1 MNKTLNINLGGFIF
15 HIDENAYVRLERYL
29 NTLKQQ
35 FANTNG
41 GTEIINDIETRIAEL
56 FKERTGPG
64 KEVINATDIDQVIAI
79 MGQPEDYLEM
89 DDETQSSSR
98 REPRFTNTKKRI
110 FRDPDNKMIG
120 GVSAGLAAY
129 FNIDPLWV
137 RVLFLIALFSGFG
150 FLLYIIMWAVIPKAN
165 TTAEKLQMR
174 GEKINIS
181 NIEKAIREEMHG
193 VNENIKGFG
202 SKIADHDYRKTQ
214 SHVGSFFS
222 DIGDFI
228 LSAFRLIFKVIGKI
242 IGLFFL
248 FIGSMILLAL
258 LIGLFAGGVQIMG
271 AGYGMN
277 ELFDFLH
284 LVTANEGHYNLL
296 ITGIVMSVIAP
307 FFLLIYLGIRLL
319 FNLEPLNSPA
329 RNALSVTTF
338 IGLIL
343 LVIAG
348 VKIGL
353 QFDNTGRISDE
364 IALPEYTE
372 YRIQM
377 SDDSL
382 HHEFM
387 NSYPNHWM
395 RIDGK
400 NAFDK
405 VEVDIRPTDDAN
417 PYVKILTEAQGPNRR
432 EARNNARSLD
442 YKISILDS
450 VIEIPGYILLNRD
463 QKFRDQTVK
472 VILYLPE
479 GHSVFI
485 DESLAE
491 VLYDVDNVQNMWD
504 FEMADRRWT
513 MTEYGLSCD
522 GCEIPERLL
531 EENDEK
537 DEIIEDFESEEAD
550 DSDIH
555 IDVEI
560 ENPSFSSN
568 FLEHG
573 NSHKS
578 REAIGIL
585 YEASNRIISI

>member
-1 MNKTLNINLGGFIF
+1 MNKTLNINLGGFMF

-35 FANTNG
+35 FVNTDG

-64 KEVINATDIDQVIAI
+64 KEVINATDVDQVIAI

-89 DDETQSSSR
+89 DDEADNSSK
-98 REPRFTNTKKRI
+98 REPKFSSTKKRI
-110 FRDPDNKMIG
+110 FRDTDNRIVG
-120 GVSAGLAAY
+120 GVSSGLAAY
-129 FNIDPLWV
+129 FNIDPLWI
-137 RVLFLIALFSGFG
+137 RVLFIIALFSGFG

-202 SKIADHDYRKTQ
+202 SKMSDHDYRKTQ
-214 SHVGSFFS
+214 SHVSSFFS
-222 DIGDFI
+222 DLGDFI
-228 LSAFRLIFKVIGKI
+228 VDAFRLIFKVIGKI

-258 LIGLFAGGVQIMG
+258 LIGLFAGSVQIMG
-271 AGYGMN
+271 SGYGMN

-284 LVTANEGHYNLL
+284 LVTANDGHYNLL
-296 ITGIVMSVIAP
+296 IAGIIMSVIAP
-307 FFLLIYLGIRLL
+307 FFLLIYLGIRIL
-319 FNLEPLNSPA
+319 FSLEPLNAPA
-329 RNALSVTTF
+329 RSALSVTTF

-343 LVIAG
+343 LLIAG

-353 QFDNTGRISDE
+353 QFDNHGSVSNE
-364 IALPEYTE
+364 IALPEHLE
-372 YRIQM
+372 YRIQL
-377 SDDSL
+377 SNDSL
-382 HHEFM
+382 HNEFLK
-387 NSYPNHWM
+387 SYPIHWM
-395 RIDGK
+395 RHDGK

-405 VEVDIRPTDDAN
+405 VDVDIRYTDDAA
-417 PYVKILTEAQGPNRR
+417 PYLQIITEAQGPDRR
-432 EARNNARSLD
+432 EARANARKLN
-442 YKISILDS
+442 YTVTILDS
-450 VIEIPGYILLNRD
+450 IIEIPGYVLLDRE
-463 QKFRDQTVK
+463 QKFRDQSVT

-479 GHSVFI
+479 GYSVFI

-491 VLYDVDNVQNMWD
+491 VLYDVDNVQNTWD
-504 FEMADRRWT
+504 FEMANQRWI
-513 MTEYGLSCD
+513 MTEYGLNCE
-522 GCEIPERLL
+522 GCKIPERLKD
-531 EENDEK
+531 DEDEPTEPVDP
-537 DEIIEDFESEEAD
+537 DEII
-550 DSDIH
+550 DI
-555 IDVEI
+555 EI
-560 ENPSFSSN
+560 ENTSFSSAFPHEKN
-568 FLEHG
+568 G
-573 NSHKS
+573 SKG